1 MIEYLNEDG
10 FTAFKINTPN
20 LIQIPSNALYIFAYI
35 ESGSLKDET
44 SSGTYEASSGEL
56 IFVPVDLNYSLNY
69 RAGDK
74 GACYGWCL
82 IARFFIGVNK
92 WNYPPQVIT
101 ATPEIIAAAKDLPA
115 NNIGIDFKK
124 NCNYM
129 RRIFT
134 FMDLVEKQLK
144 KNDIKG
150 TDIIE
155 KAIDF
160 MNRNERFS
168 VPDVARYCNV
178 SESYLFKIFNK
189 YANMSPVKM
198 KQKIQAEKGEMLLRE
213 TTLTVDEIANKS
225 GFDSTAHFRKVFES
239 RFFCSPKEYRKKL
252 NK

>member
-20 LIQIPSNALYIFAYI
+20 LMQIPSNALYRFAYI
-35 ESGSLKDET
+35 ESGSLQVET
-44 SSGTYEASSGEL
+44 SSGTY
-56 IFVPVDLNYSLNY
+56 
-69 RAGDK
+69 K